1 MIGEITSNIKMLR
14 QERLSISNN
23 NDKQQHRRIGD
34 GKSYDVSRDGELKSF
49 DSYTYEFE
57 SKQTSS
63 FYEDADQNERD
74 LYRVYPMFFN
84 GEDEFSGSTSVL
96 YAKNMGHAGKS
107 TASTYERL
115 LQDLEAEVRGHIRF

>member
-1 MIGEITSNIKMLR
+1 MLR

-23 NDKQQHRRIGD
+23 DKQQRKIGD

-63 FYEDADQNERD
+63 FREGVDQNERD
-74 LYRVYPMFFN
+74 LYKVYPCFFN
-84 GEDEFSGSTSVL
+84 GEDEYSGSTSAL
-96 YAKNMGHAGKS
+96 YAKNMGHGGKS

>member
-1 MIGEITSNIKMLR
+1 MIAEITSNIKILR
-14 QERLSISNN
+14 EERLSISNN
-23 NDKQQHRRIGD
+23 DKFQRKIGD

-63 FYEDADQNERD
+63 FRDGADQNERD

-84 GEDEFSGSTSVL
+84 GEDEYSGSTSRL
-96 YAKNMGHAGKS
+96 YA
-107 TASTYERL
+107 
-115 LQDLEAEVRGHIRF
+115 